1 MNVELDKDDLK
12 KSERLAMRLTPLV
25 RKQLEHAA
33 AIEGRSLTDFVIA
46 AALDAARS
54 TIERTHII
62 RLTLRDSERFLA
74 ALANP
79 PEPNEALREAAA
91 LHRAAV
97 EKLQK

>member
-12 KSERLAMRLTPLV
+12 KSERFAMRLTPLV
-25 RKQLEHAA
+25 KKQLEHAA
-33 AIEGRSLTDFVIA
+33 AIEGRSVTDFVVA